1 MRDALVLLL
10 ALGLAVGCAMPV
22 GGAAL
27 EGDASPLR
35 LELERDDDGLVSG
48 VRLVND
54 GVDELRF
61 GRSSL
66 GYPPN
71 PRVFVEA
78 QQEDGEFVGKGRWYL
93 EATMDR
99 VDSSSLAPG
108 GVLSF
113 PAGYSARSLRPGDY
127 RVSVAVHTQG
137 GVVRRVSRE
146 LGRTGWPLELV
157 DEALALRRDAQSASC
172 TGLTEGIRRR
182 LLESADTDGLQ
193 ELEAATESPEDRRQV
208 HLEMLW
214 RGGFV
219 RELSEFVQSAPM
231 EEVDDLVE
239 FLAGGDADEQPG
251 VKRAAN
257 LRLLESVTNLAAELP
272 AYRTT
277 SLARMHE
284 NWPADA
290 AESLLRR
297 LREGSDEGYTLSAL
311 VRLFVTTQAEFESMR
326 PRVYAVLRRRCD
338 GAHGEPPEQD
348 CELAL
353 SAYDP
358 SSCGRVGL
366 GGMATSCGCGGA
378 FMDGSQCD
386 PLRERWERLLESA
399 PAPEDYALPSRVED
413 ISAEDSLRDLD

>member
-1 MRDALVLLL
+1 MRDAFVLLL
-10 ALGLAVGCAMPV
+10 ALAAGCAMPV
-22 GGAAL
+22 DGVGGEREL
-27 EGDASPLR
+27 SPLR
-35 LELERDDDGLVSG
+35 FELERSEDGFVSG

-61 GRSSL
+61 GPSSR
-66 GYPPN
+66 GYQPN

-78 QQEDGEFVGKGRWYL
+78 QQADGEFVGKGRWYL

-99 VDSSSLAPG
+99 LNSSSLAPG

-127 RVSVAVHTQG
+127 RVSIEVYAEG
-137 GVVRRVSRE
+137 GVARRVSRE
-146 LGRTGWPLELV
+146 LGRTGWPVELV
-157 DEALALRRDAQSASC
+157 DEVLALRRDAQRASC
-172 TGLTEGIRRR
+172 TGLAGTIGRR

-193 ELEAATESPEDRRQV
+193 ELEAVTESLADRRQV

-231 EEVDDLVE
+231 EEVDNLVE
-239 FLAGGDADEQPG
+239 FLARGDADEQPG

-272 AYRTT
+272 AYRTA

-297 LREGSDEGYTLSAL
+297 LREGTDEGYTLSAL
-311 VRLFVTTQAEFESMR
+311 VRLFVSAQEEFESMR
-326 PRVYAVLRRRCD
+326 PRVYAALRRRCD
-338 GAHGEPPEQD
+338 GARGEPLEQD

-358 SSCGRVGL
+358 ESCGRVGL
-366 GGMATSCGCGGA
+366 GGFATSCGCGGV
-378 FMDGSQCD
+378 FMGGPQCD
-386 PLRERWERLLESA
+386 PLRERWQRLLDSA
-399 PAPEDYALPSRVED
+399 PAPEDYALPSRAED